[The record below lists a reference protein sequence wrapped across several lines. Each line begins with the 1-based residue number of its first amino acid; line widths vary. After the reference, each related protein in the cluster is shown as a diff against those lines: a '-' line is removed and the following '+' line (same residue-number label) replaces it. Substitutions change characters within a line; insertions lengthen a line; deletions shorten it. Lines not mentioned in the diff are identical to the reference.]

1 MKILCLADLHI
12 GETQLQKALIGE
24 LTGHLLEIQAL
35 SLSENP
41 DVIINIVDATNLS
54 RSLFFTTQLLEL
66 GIPVVA
72 ALNKHESFMEQEC
85 PAAEAMD
92 RICRRFRGE
101 YVPLPEIKKKRK
113 WFFKK

>member
-41 DVIINIVDATNLS
+41 DVIIAVDTEDWIFKRHNI
-54 RSLFFTTQLLEL
+54 Q
-66 GIPVVA
+66 
-72 ALNKHESFMEQEC
+72 
-85 PAAEAMD
+85 
-92 RICRRFRGE
+92 RRTA
-101 YVPLPEIKKKRK
+101 
-113 WFFKK
+113 